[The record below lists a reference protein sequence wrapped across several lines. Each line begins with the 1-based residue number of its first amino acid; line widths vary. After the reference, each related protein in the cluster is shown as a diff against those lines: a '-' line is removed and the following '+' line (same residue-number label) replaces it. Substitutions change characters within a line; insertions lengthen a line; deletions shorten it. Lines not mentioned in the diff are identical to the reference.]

1 VPRYVP
7 ICHLGPDRPFGRW
20 GARVDTASV
29 TLRWGAAA
37 RRLPAVAA
45 VLVLAACTTS
55 SDFCSLVG
63 CLSQLTVRLDLPAS
77 VTGRVDVEVC
87 VDQSCEPTVRV
98 ASPDLPAVLGALRVV
113 SRSHTTLTVRATQ
126 HGDVVGVGTADVTL
140 HRLAPNGT
148 RCGPVCYRGTVR
160 LRPHTLSQVGTDA
173 DRSRASG

>member
-1 VPRYVP
+1 VPRFVQ
-7 ICHLGPDRPFGRW
+7 ICHLGQDRPFGRW
-20 GARVDTASV
+20 ERAAARVDTASV

-77 VTGRVDVEVC
+77 VTGPMDVEVC
-87 VDQSCEPTVRV
+87 VDQRCEPTVRV

-160 LRPHTLSQVGTDA
+160 LRPHTLDQLSERQ
-173 DRSRASG
+173 